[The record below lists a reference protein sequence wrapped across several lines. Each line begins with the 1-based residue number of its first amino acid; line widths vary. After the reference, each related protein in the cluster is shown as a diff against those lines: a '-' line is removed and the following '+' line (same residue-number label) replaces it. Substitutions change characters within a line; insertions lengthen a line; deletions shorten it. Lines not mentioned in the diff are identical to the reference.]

1 MTAEFVPEHCSK
13 LTKNACFNH
22 YFYEITVLGD
32 PLSKSGNRERYG
44 SFIQIYSRMV
54 KKTTST
60 REVETLSRK

>member
-32 PLSKSGNRERYG
+32 PLSKSGKSHDTIITDFCNYLH
-44 SFIQIYSRMV
+44 FNILYSIF
-54 KKTTST
+54 
-60 REVETLSRK
+60 VE